1 MQKLLKIRKI
11 NKMEMYKSHSSI
23 LLEFLTWKMI
33 QNEFEGY
40 VVTMMF
46 LSFNQSP
53 ADFAE
58 RVWASY
64 GEYIL
69 SIWFIIDFGM
79 SSLLCQKPKRMWVVI
94 FERLITMPFS
104 FCIPGYYLGKRQ
116 KDGGIR
122 LVQKVK
128 PKRGINS
135 FQRKDRTISIGVKEF
150 SGYV

>member
-1 MQKLLKIRKI
+1 MKNPETTQKLKAKKRK
-11 NKMEMYKSHSSI
+11 NLYKSYSSI
-23 LLEFLTWKMI
+23 SLEFLTWKMI

-104 FCIPGYYLGKRQ
+104 FCIPGCYLGKKEAE
-116 KDGGIR
+116 KDGSIR
-122 LVQKVK
+122 LTQKIK
-128 PKRGINS
+128 S
-135 FQRKDRTISIGVKEF
+135 ES
-150 SGYV
+150 

>member
-1 MQKLLKIRKI
+1 
-11 NKMEMYKSHSSI
+11 MEKNVYKSYSSI

-40 VVTMMF
+40 VVMMMF

-94 FERLITMPFS
+94 FERLNNASPKKKCLSGLYFLRRQYVVLLHALVCFEGDQLKKWDWTCNSNSSGP
-104 FCIPGYYLGKRQ
+104 LG
-116 KDGGIR
+116 
-122 LVQKVK
+122 
-128 PKRGINS
+128 S
-135 FQRKDRTISIGVKEF
+135 
-150 SGYV
+150 

>member
-1 MQKLLKIRKI
+1 
-11 NKMEMYKSHSSI
+11 MEKNVYKSYSSI

-64 GEYIL
+64 GKYIL

-104 FCIPGYYLGKRQ
+104 FCIPGYYLEKEGRR
-116 KDGGIR
+116 DGGIR

-135 FQRKDRTISIGVKEF
+135 FQRKDRTISIGAKEF
-150 SGYV
+150 SGYVQWPYLP